1 LDRIGEY
8 AMIDTKEALRE
19 NYPEPKARALDKQL
33 SKLDTHCRRFIG
45 LSPFLVLATTGKD
58 GRVDAS
64 PRGGAPGFV
73 RVIDDHTLC
82 LPDALG
88 NNRLDSFTNI
98 VETGRCGMIF
108 FVPGIDEALRIN
120 GTAKLCNDANRLAA
134 FPHERHPPRM
144 VVEIGIEEAYLHCP
158 KALMRSK
165 LWSADHRVDR
175 ASFPSMGQMIKDQS
189 GMPGPVETQEEA
201 LKRYAT
207 EL

>member
-1 LDRIGEY
+1 
-8 AMIDTKEALRE
+8 MIETIEALRT
-19 NYPEPKARALDKQL
+19 NYPEPKARALAKQL
-33 SKLDTHCRRFIG
+33 SKLDPHCRKFIG
-45 LSPFLVLATTGKD
+45 LSPFMVLATTGKD

-73 RVIDDHTLC
+73 RVIDDHTLH

-108 FVPGIDEALRIN
+108 FIPGMDEALRIN
-120 GTAKLCNDANRLAA
+120 GTAKLRDDQAVLTM
-134 FPHERHPPRM
+134 FPGERHPPRL
-144 VVEIGIEEAYLHCP
+144 VVEIGVEEAYLHCP

-165 LWSADHRVDR
+165 LWSKDYRIER
-175 ASFPSMGQMIKDQS
+175 ATFPSMGQMIKDQS
-189 GMPGPVETQEEA
+189 GMPGPVEGQEDA

-207 EL
+207 EI